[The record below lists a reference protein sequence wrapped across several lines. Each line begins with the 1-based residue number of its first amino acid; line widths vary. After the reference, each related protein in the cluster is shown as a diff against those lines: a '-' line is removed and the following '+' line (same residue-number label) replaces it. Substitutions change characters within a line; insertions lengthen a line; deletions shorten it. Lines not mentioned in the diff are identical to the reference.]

1 MGAPGYSKIRFA
13 ATYQALRDC
22 LAHMED
28 DDLSPS
34 EQRYR
39 YKLVQVA
46 QCIVDEHGEMEAPKT
61 TVLSRRESLRQTME

>member
-1 MGAPGYSKIRFA
+1 MGTPGYSKIRFA
-13 ATYQALRDC
+13 ATYRALRDC
-22 LAHMED
+22 VTHMED

-46 QCIVDEHGEMEAPKT
+46 QCIVDEYGEMEAPKPPA
-61 TVLSRRESLRQTME
+61 SHPERRLTLE